1 MLIRHATYTRQSK
14 DWWLTH
20 PVLQWNPWIDL
31 GGDLDQET
39 RQGDTALMLATAAG
53 NTEAVK
59 LLLHHGV
66 IWLLFGPV

>member
-1 MLIRHATYTRQSK
+1 M
-14 DWWLTH
+14 
-20 PVLQWNPWIDL
+20 

-39 RQGDTALMLATAAG
+39 RQGDTALMLATAAC

-66 IWLLFGPV
+66 MRVYECTVTCDFTQFCGLIMLSFRRISA

>member
-1 MLIRHATYTRQSK
+1 M
-14 DWWLTH
+14 
-20 PVLQWNPWIDL
+20 

-66 IWLLFGPV
+66 FIMVVVIVL